1 MKKILIALV
10 AVIVVAVGV
19 NFLFPSI
26 NSITDFKLI
35 NYKDTF
41 NQKESE
47 YLVYFYQETCGLCQQ
62 FGPELV
68 AVHNQDHTPVYV
80 VDMAA
85 DENGEAWYDW
95 AAHDKKYLK
104 VIGKVENGVEVLNE
118 GESRALYLTN
128 EGWTISTNKN
138 NEIVAYMNKAK
149 NNKSPQSA
157 DQLDISG
164 TPTLIRVKDGQLAG
178 YGEGLEEARAVMN
191 SFGK

>member
-35 NYKDTF
+35 NYKDTS

-118 GESRALYLTN
+118 GESRALYPTN